1 MTELSINY
9 DQILSRAPTGDTE
22 DKIRFFSETLPYEWA
37 TAYRTLN
44 PHRANIWRVP
54 FNGFEYL
61 FDHSSELV
69 EQGVVSEED
78 VVEDRLVAVHGRSQV
93 NRGKRRDSLMRKHPL
108 GTIFFIDSKSRIKYD
123 KGHFIAHSL
132 GGGLHINLFPQ
143 STAVNR
149 GWSESGK
156 LFRSMERYC
165 QEHANTY
172 CFSRPLYKGHSSHP
186 HDIEFGVLKADGT
199 LWINSFQNCG
209 TDEEFAEIERLFRNR
224 LTGAMGI

>member
-9 DQILSRAPTGDTE
+9 DQILSESPTGGIEYT
-22 DKIRFFSETLPYEWA
+22 IRFLSETLSYEWA
-37 TAYRTLN
+37 AAYKTLN
-44 PHRANIWRVP
+44 PHRANIWRIP

-69 EQGVVSEED
+69 AQGTMSEED
-78 VVEDRLVAVHGRSQV
+78 VVEDRLVAVHGRSQL

-108 GTIFFIDSKSRIKYD
+108 GPIHFINPESRIKYD

-165 QEHANTY
+165 QDHPGTY
-172 CFSRPLYKGHSSHP
+172 CFSRPLYRGHSSHP
-186 HDIEFGVLKADGT
+186 YEIEFGVLKSDGA
-199 LWINSFQNCG
+199 LWINAFSNCG
-209 TDEEFAEIERLFRNR
+209 TSEEFAEIERLFKNR
-224 LTGAMGI
+224 LTGAIGS